1 MAAQV
6 VTVAQQKGGAGKTTL
21 ALHLGV
27 CWAGQ
32 GHRVALLDIDP
43 QGSLTDW
50 FRLREQ
56 HGVKSAGRLDHRIAS
71 GWRTSSE
78 IDRLKA
84 EHDVIII
91 DSPPHA
97 ETEAKVAIRAAALL
111 LIPVQLSPMDVM
123 ATGPTIK
130 LAEGERTPWLLVL
143 NRVPA
148 RGLLADT
155 ILAQINQ
162 PGLLLAQT
170 SLGNRTVFASSLM
183 TGRGV
188 TEAAPHSQAAD
199 EVMSLAGEV
208 WGRLAAR
215 RLAPANAAV

>member
-21 ALHLGV
+21 ALHLGA

-32 GHRVALLDIDP
+32 GRRVALLDIDP
-43 QGSLTDW
+43 QGSLTEW
-50 FRLREQ
+50 FRLREER
-56 HGVKSAGRLDHRIAS
+56 GVKSAGKLDHRTAS

-97 ETEAKVAIRAAALL
+97 ETEAKVAIRAASMLL
-111 LIPVQLSPMDVM
+111 VPAQLSPMDLR
-123 ATGPTIK
+123 AARPTIK
-130 LAEGERTPWLLVL
+130 LAQSERTPWLLVL

-148 RGLLADT
+148 RGALADAMRAE
-155 ILAQINQ
+155 IAAQGLAV
-162 PGLLLAQT
+162 AQHT
-170 SLGNRTVFASSLM
+170 LGNRTLFASSLIS
-183 TGRGV
+183 GKGV
-188 TEAAPHSQAAD
+188 TEAAPQSLAAAEITAVAD
-199 EVMSLAGEV
+199 EIWA
-208 WGRLAAR
+208 RLAA
-215 RLAPANAAV
+215 L

>member
-21 ALHLGV
+21 ALHLGA

-32 GHRVALLDIDP
+32 GRRVALLDIDP
-43 QGSLTDW
+43 QGSLTEW
-50 FRLREQ
+50 FKLRERQ
-56 HGVKSAGRLDHRIAS
+56 GVKSAGRLDHRTAA

-111 LIPVQLSPMDVM
+111 LVPVQLSPMDLM
-123 ATGPTIK
+123 ATRPTIK
-130 LAEGERTPWLLVL
+130 LAESERTPWMLVL
-143 NRVPA
+143 NRVPP

-155 ILAQINQ
+155 ILAQIQ
-162 PGLLLAQT
+162 ELGLDVAQN
-170 SLGNRTVFASSLM
+170 SLGNRTLFASSLM
-183 TGRGV
+183 SGRGV
-188 TEAAPHSQAAD
+188 TEAAPQSPAAEEITAVAD
-199 EVMSLAGEV
+199 EVWA
-208 WGRLAAR
+208 RLAM
-215 RLAPANAAV
+215 L